1 MADFRMPSLGADMD
15 AGTLIEWKVAVGDTV
30 KRGDVVA
37 LVETQKGLVEV
48 EIWDAGVIEA
58 LIVPPGTK
66 VPVGTVLARLHDGAS
81 PVASAPAPVEPA
93 GPAAPASTA
102 VAAAPALLPEEA
114 PTRVL
119 ASPAA
124 RQRARELGVDL
135 ASVKG
140 TGPRGAITIDDVD
153 KSSKP
158 IEPAPEPAPRAEP
171 APGAGMRQAIAATMA
186 RSKREI
192 PHYYLSLDC
201 DVTPAMTWLESE
213 NKSRTVTERV
223 LFAALLLK
231 ATALAAREVPEMNG
245 FFVDGQFRPSNA
257 VHVGVAISLRQGGL
271 VAPAIHDTETLS
283 LIAIMARLRD
293 LVGRA
298 RAGTLRSS
306 EMSDPTLTVTN
317 LGDQGGLTSVFGVI
331 YPPQV
336 ALVGFGAPTARP
348 WAQGDLL
355 GVRTVLTAT
364 LSADHRVSDGHR
376 GAVFLAALARLLGE
390 PEKL

>member
-1 MADFRMPSLGADMD
+1 MPSLGADMD
-15 AGTLIEWKVAVGDTV
+15 AGTLVEWKIAPGDKV
-30 KRGDVVA
+30 VRGSIVA

-48 EIWDAGVIEA
+48 EIWQEGVVDS
-58 LIVPPGTK
+58 LVVKPGTK
-66 VPVGTVLARLHDGAS
+66 VPVGTVLATLRDGAGAQAA
-81 PVASAPAPVEPA
+81 PAPAPAPV
-93 GPAAPASTA
+93 AAPQ
-102 VAAAPALLPEEA
+102 VAAAPVVPPPVALPPPA
-114 PTRVL
+114 PDSHVR

-135 ASVKG
+135 ASTRG
-140 TGPRGAITIDDVD
+140 TGPHAAITLADVENAAR
-153 KSSKP
+153 P
-158 IEPAPEPAPRAEP
+158 AVAAAPAEVPVEPTRATS
-171 APGAGMRQAIAATMA
+171 MRQAIAATMA

-201 DVTPAMTWLESE
+201 DVTPAVTWLE
-213 NKSRTVTERV
+213 NDNRSRTVTERV

-231 ATALAAREVPEMNG
+231 ATALAVREVPEMNG
-245 FFVDGQFRPSNA
+245 FFTGGEFRPSSA

-271 VAPAIHDTETLS
+271 VAPAIHDVDSLS
-283 LIAIMARLRD
+283 LVAIMARLRD

-317 LGDQGGLTSVFGVI
+317 LGDQQGITNVFGVI

-336 ALVGFGAPTARP
+336 ALVGFGAPTPRP
-348 WAQGDLL
+348 WAQGTML
-355 GVRTVLTAT
+355 GVRTVLTMT
-364 LSADHRVSDGHR
+364 LAADHRVSDGHR
-376 GAVFLAALARLLGE
+376 GAVFLGALARIIGE